1 MKIIPF
7 QIPKSGS
14 ESFKIQKDELPYFYD
29 KLHQHPEIQIS
40 LIIKG
45 EGTLIAGNSIT
56 HFKTGSLYVLGSNVP
71 HVFRSDDR
79 YYLQN
84 AENFCEGI
92 SLYFELNFGGSS
104 FLDLPEMEPIRNFYS
119 QSGFVYSIEGNS
131 KNFISDELIEIE
143 QSTGFNRVM
152 QFLKILNLISKSD
165 DLKKLSG
172 EREYKNYNEK
182 EGKRMNDVL
191 QFTFKESNRQ
201 IKIEEVAE
209 IAHLTP
215 EAFCRFFKVRTR
227 KTYINFLNE
236 VRISNACKLLMNKEE
251 SISEICFKVGFN
263 NLSNFNRIFKRL
275 TNYSPGE
282 YRKTGN

>member
-1 MKIIPF
+1 
-7 QIPKSGS
+7 
-14 ESFKIQKDELPYFYD
+14 
-29 KLHQHPEIQIS
+29 
-40 LIIKG
+40 
-45 EGTLIAGNSIT
+45 
-56 HFKTGSLYVLGSNVP
+56 
-71 HVFRSDDR
+71 
-79 YYLQN
+79 
-84 AENFCEGI
+84 
-92 SLYFELNFGGSS
+92 
-104 FLDLPEMEPIRNFYS
+104 
-119 QSGFVYSIEGNS
+119 
-131 KNFISDELIEIE
+131 
-143 QSTGFNRVM
+143 M

-282 YRKTGN
+282 YRKTGY